1 MKEKEFDPHERT
13 VPMEKRRGG
22 GRPMPRPAGGKSK
35 KWQPPTKG
43 TTPADR
49 EKQNTNPE
57 ARRG

>member
-1 MKEKEFDPHERT
+1 MEDKEFDPHERT

-22 GRPMPRPAGGKSK
+22 GQPMPRPAGGKSK

-49 EKQNTNPE
+49 KKQNIDQE
-57 ARRG
+57 VQSG